1 MFHHC
6 INLLFLVSSD
16 DFYFLFLG
24 IASFYELPLQNF
36 ENIYLVI
43 FLSTIMFLLV
53 RMVIC
58 YFVLF
63 LNTILFYS
71 VYAFIASKS
80 LKHNFLSRKSLINF
94 FVIFLTADC
103 ETRSLF
109 RDSMNIQF
117 QFFNSLFQKIFNSNP
132 PESILVNGV
141 R

>member
-16 DFYFLFLG
+16 DFYFL

-71 VYAFIASKS
+71 VYAFIVSKS

>member
-6 INLLFLVSSD
+6 INLLCLVPSD
-16 DFYFLFLG
+16 DFFLMLG

-36 ENIYLVI
+36 LKIYLVI

-63 LNTILFYS
+63 LNTIFSYS
-71 VYAFIASKS
+71 IYAFMACKS

-103 ETRSLF
+103 KTLSLF

-117 QFFNSLFQKIFNSNP
+117 QFFNSLFQTIFNSNP